1 MSKIKLRMIKI
12 GDFLKHHRKEIL
24 LIFGALIL
32 AEMAVQIFWPS
43 DFTLLNSK
51 IGEQQI
57 GSISKHEANQ
67 KVKAEFLSLVKSV
80 VNHI

>member
-32 AEMAVQIFWPS
+32 AEVAVQIFWPS

-51 IGEQQI
+51 
-57 GSISKHEANQ
+57 SASNKLVA
-67 KVKAEFLSLVKSV
+67 FLKMKP
-80 VNHI
+80 IKK